1 MTQSSTTPRAPGN
14 AERFDVAVLGGGPGG
29 YVAAIRAGQLG
40 LRTVLIEKER
50 VGGTCL
56 HRGCIP
62 TKALLESAEV
72 LLLCR
77 KAGEYGVR
85 VAEATLDL
93 KAAMDRKDRVV
104 KKNLMGTE
112 SLLRKNNVVSVK
124 GTGRFLTPGKIEVKD
139 ASGTTTIV
147 ETKAAV
153 LATGSRVGSL
163 PMVPVDGTIV
173 LSSDDILSLDRV
185 PESLL
190 VIGAGAVGVEFA
202 SIYQSFGSKVI
213 LIERLPRLVPIE
225 DEDVSEA
232 LLRSFA
238 RQGMEIHVNANLK
251 SVRVEGDGAWSE
263 FEVKGEIKRIR
274 TERVLMA
281 AGRTPAVEGIGL
293 EALGVAMDRGLVCV
307 NEYMETNVTGLYAIG
322 DVTPTAALA
331 HVASHEGI
339 VAIERIAGAH
349 PHPVNY
355 NAIPNCTYCHPQIA
369 SVGITEAEARASGR
383 PIRVGKFPFT
393 ANSKAG
399 IMGQG
404 DGFVKAVS
412 DAGTG
417 EILGVH
423 IIGVLA
429 TEQIAESV
437 VARHFEAT
445 AIELAEVVHAHPTLA
460 EATMEAMFGTEGRS
474 IHI

>member
-1 MTQSSTTPRAPGN
+1 MSG
-14 AERFDVAVLGGGPGG
+14 ERYDVAILGGGPGG

-40 LRTVLIEKER
+40 LKTAVVEKDK

-56 HRGCIP
+56 HWGCIP

-72 LLLCR
+72 LLMAR

-93 KAAMDRKDRVV
+93 KAAMERKERVV
-104 KKNLMGTE
+104 KKNFMGTE
-112 SLLRKNNVVSVK
+112 SLLRKQKVTTVK
-124 GTGRFLTPGKIEVKD
+124 GQGKFLAPTRIEVRD
-139 ASGTTTIV
+139 PAGAVSTV
-147 ETKAAV
+147 EAKAAI

-163 PMVPVDGTIV
+163 PMVAVDGRVVI
-173 LSSDDILSLDRV
+173 SSDDILSLDRV

-202 SIYQSFGSKVI
+202 SIYQAFGSKVTV
-213 LIERLPRLVPIE
+213 IEKLPRLVPLE
-225 DEDVSEA
+225 DEDVSAA
-232 LLRSFA
+232 LLRSFQ
-238 RQGMEIHVNANLK
+238 RQGMEVHVGASLQ

-263 FEVKGEIKRIR
+263 FEAGGETKRIR

-281 AGRTPAVEGIGL
+281 AGRRPVTDGLGL
-293 EALGVAMDRGLVCV
+293 EGLGVAMERGFVKV
-307 NEYMETNVTGLYAIG
+307 NEYMETNVPGLYAIG
-322 DVTPTAALA
+322 DVTPSPALA

-339 VAIERIAGAH
+339 LAVERIAGLHA
-349 PHPVNY
+349 HPVNY
-355 NAIPNCTYCHPQIA
+355 AAIPNCTYCHPQIA
-369 SVGITEAEARASGR
+369 SVGMTEAQAREAGR
-383 PIRVGKFPFT
+383 EVRVGKFPFT
-393 ANSKAG
+393 ASARAS
-399 IMGQG
+399 ILGQG
-404 DGFVKAVS
+404 EGFVKAVA
-412 DAGTG
+412 DARTG

-445 AIELAEVVHAHPTLA
+445 ADELANVVHAHPTLA
-460 EATMEAMFGTEGRS
+460 EATMEAMFGTEGRT

>member
-1 MTQSSTTPRAPGN
+1 VTPDRY
-14 AERFDVAVLGGGPGG
+14 DVAVLGGGPGG

-40 LRTVLIEKER
+40 LKTAVIEKEK

-56 HRGCIP
+56 HWGCIP

-72 LLLCR
+72 LSLCR
-77 KAGEYGVR
+77 KAGEYGIR

-93 KAAMDRKDRVV
+93 KVVQERKDRIV
-104 KKNLMGTE
+104 KKGMMGTE
-112 SLLRKNNVVSVK
+112 SLLRKHKVTTVK
-124 GTGRFLTPGKIEVKD
+124 GTGKFVAPGRIEVKD
-139 ASGTTTIV
+139 AAGATSMV
-147 ETKAAV
+147 EAKASI
-153 LATGSRVGSL
+153 LATGSKVGSL
-163 PMVPVDGTIV
+163 PVAPVDGRVI
-173 LSSDDILSLDRV
+173 LSSDDILGLQRL

-202 SIYQSFGSKVI
+202 SVYHSFGSKVI
-213 LIERLPRLVPIE
+213 LIERLPKIVPVE
-225 DEDVSEA
+225 DEEVSDA
-232 LLRSFA
+232 LLRSFT
-238 RQGMEIHVNANLK
+238 RQGMEVHVGANLK
-251 SVRVEGDGAWSE
+251 SVRVDGDRAWSE
-263 FEVKGEIKRIR
+263 FEVKGETVRVQ
-274 TERVLMA
+274 TDRVLMA
-281 AGRTPAVEGIGL
+281 AGRRPVTEGIGL
-293 EALGVAMDRGLVCV
+293 EALGVAMERGFVRV
-307 NEYMETNVTGLYAIG
+307 NEYMETNVPGLYAIG

-339 VAIERIAGAH
+339 VAAEKIAGKN

-355 NAIPNCTYCHPQIA
+355 NAIPNCTYCHPQVA
-369 SVGITEAEARASGR
+369 SVGMTEAQARAAGR
-383 PIRVGKFPFT
+383 SVRVGKFPFT
-393 ANSKAG
+393 ANTRAG

-412 DAGTG
+412 DAATG

-460 EATMEAMFGTEGRS
+460 EATMEAMFGTDGRS

>member
-1 MTQSSTTPRAPGN
+1 MA
-14 AERFDVAVLGGGPGG
+14 AERYDVAVLGGGPGG

-40 LRTVLIEKER
+40 LKTVLIEKDK

-56 HRGCIP
+56 HWGCIP
-62 TKALLESAEV
+62 TKSLLETAEV
-72 LLLCR
+72 LLLSR
-77 KAGEYGVR
+77 KAGEFGVR
-85 VAEATLDL
+85 VAEASLDL
-93 KAAMDRKDRVV
+93 KTAMERKDRIV
-104 KKNLMGTE
+104 KKGQMGTE
-112 SLLRKNNVVSVK
+112 SLLKKNKVTTLK
-124 GTGRFLTPGKIEVKD
+124 GTGRFTGPGKIEVRD
-139 ASGTTTIV
+139 SGGSQTV
-147 ETKAAV
+147 ESKSV
-153 LATGSRVGSL
+153 ILATGSRVGSL
-163 PMVPVDGTIV
+163 PMAPVDGRVV

-202 SIYQSFGSKVI
+202 SIYHAFGSKVV
-213 LIERLPRLVPIE
+213 LIERMPKLVPVE
-225 DEDVSEA
+225 DEEVSDA
-232 LLRSFA
+232 LLRSFS
-238 RQGMEIHVNANLK
+238 RQGMEVHVGADLK

-263 FEVKGEIKRIR
+263 FVVKGETKRIR
-274 TERVLMA
+274 TDRVLMA
-281 AGRTPAVEGIGL
+281 AGRKPVLEGIGL
-293 EALGVAMDRGLVCV
+293 EALGVTMERGFVKV
-307 NEYMETNVTGLYAIG
+307 SEFMETNVPGLYAIG
-322 DVTPTAALA
+322 DIVPSAALA

-339 VAIERIAGAH
+339 VAAEKIAGKK

-355 NAIPNCTYCHPQIA
+355 QAIPNCTYCHPQIA
-369 SVGITEAEARASGR
+369 SVGMTESQAKAAGRA
-383 PIRVGKFPFT
+383 VKTGKFPFT
-393 ANSKAG
+393 ASTRAG

-412 DAGTG
+412 DAKTG

-460 EATMEAMFGTEGRS
+460 EATMEAMFGTEARS

>member
-1 MTQSSTTPRAPGN
+1 MS
-14 AERFDVAVLGGGPGG
+14 ERVDVAVLGGGPGG

-40 LRTVLIEKER
+40 LKTVLIEKDK

-56 HRGCIP
+56 HWGCIP
-62 TKALLESAEV
+62 TKALLEAAEV
-72 LLLCR
+72 LTLCR
-77 KAGEYGVR
+77 KAGEFGVR
-85 VAEATLDL
+85 VAEASLDL
-93 KAAMDRKDRVV
+93 KTAMERKDRIV
-104 KKNLMGTE
+104 KKGQMGTE
-112 SLLRKNNVVSVK
+112 SLLKKNKVTTLK
-124 GTGRFLTPGKIEVKD
+124 GTGRFSGPGRLEVRD
-139 ASGTTTIV
+139 AAGGMQTV
-147 ETKAAV
+147 EAKSV
-153 LATGSRVGSL
+153 ILATGSRVGSL
-163 PMVPVDGTIV
+163 PMAPVDGRVV

-202 SIYQSFGSKVI
+202 SIYHAFGSKVI
-213 LIERLPRLVPIE
+213 LIERMPKLVPVE
-225 DEDVSEA
+225 DEEVSDA
-232 LLRSFA
+232 LLRSFS
-238 RQGMEIHVNANLK
+238 RQGMEVHVSADLK
-251 SVRVEGDGAWSE
+251 GVRVEGDGAWSE
-263 FEVKGEIKRIR
+263 FVVKGETKRVR

-281 AGRTPAVEGIGL
+281 AGRKPVLDGIGL
-293 EALGVAMDRGLVCV
+293 EALGVAMERGFVKV
-307 NEYMETNVTGLYAIG
+307 DEFMETNVPGLYAIG
-322 DVTPTAALA
+322 DITPTAALA

-339 VAIERIAGAH
+339 VAAEKIAGKK

-355 NAIPNCTYCHPQIA
+355 QAIPNCTYCHPQVA
-369 SVGITEAEARASGR
+369 SVGMTEAQAKTAGRA
-383 PIRVGKFPFT
+383 VKTGKFPFT
-393 ANSKAG
+393 ANTRAG

-412 DAGTG
+412 DAKTG

-460 EATMEAMFGTEGRS
+460 EATMEAMFGTEARS

>member
-1 MTQSSTTPRAPGN
+1 MSADRY
-14 AERFDVAVLGGGPGG
+14 DVAVLGGGPGG

-40 LRTVLIEKER
+40 LKTVLIEKEK

-56 HRGCIP
+56 HVGCIP
-62 TKALLESAEV
+62 TKALLEAAEV
-72 LLLCR
+72 LTLCR
-77 KAGEYGVR
+77 RAGEFGVR

-93 KAAMDRKDRVV
+93 KAAMERKDRVV
-104 KKNLMGTE
+104 KKNFMGTE
-112 SLLRKNNVVSVK
+112 SLLRKNKVTTVK
-124 GTGRFLTPGKIEVKD
+124 GTGSLSAPGRIEVKD
-139 ASGTTTIV
+139 AAGAKSTVEAKATII
-147 ETKAAV
+147 
-153 LATGSRVGSL
+153 ATGSRVGSL
-163 PMVPVDGTIV
+163 PMAPVDGRIV

-202 SIYQSFGSKVI
+202 SIYHSFGSKVT
-213 LIERLPRLVPIE
+213 LIERLPRIVPVE

-232 LLRSFA
+232 LLRSFT
-238 RQGMEIHVNANLK
+238 RQGMEVHVGANLK
-251 SVRVEGDGAWSE
+251 SVRVDGDGAWSE
-263 FEVKGEIKRIR
+263 FEVKGETKRVK

-281 AGRTPAVEGIGL
+281 AGRKPVTDGIGL
-293 EALGVAMDRGLVCV
+293 EKLGVALDRGYVTV
-307 NEYMETNVTGLYAIG
+307 NEYMETNVPGIYAIG
-322 DVTPTAALA
+322 DVTPTQALA
-331 HVASHEGI
+331 HVASHEGL
-339 VAIERIAGAH
+339 VAVERIAGKS

-355 NAIPNCTYCHPQIA
+355 NAIPNCTYCHPQVA
-369 SVGITEAEARASGR
+369 SVGLTEAQARAAGR
-383 PIRVGKFPFT
+383 SVKTGKFPFT

-399 IMGQG
+399 ILGQG
-404 DGFVKAVS
+404 EGFVKAVS

-445 AIELAEVVHAHPTLA
+445 AIELAEAVHAHPTLA